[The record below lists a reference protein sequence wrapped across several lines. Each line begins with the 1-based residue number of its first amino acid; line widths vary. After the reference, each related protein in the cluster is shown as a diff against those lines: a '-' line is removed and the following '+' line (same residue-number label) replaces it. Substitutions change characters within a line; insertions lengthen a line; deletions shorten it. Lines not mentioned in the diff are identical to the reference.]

1 MDHPMSTA
9 QNNTTH
15 GSGALLGRVWRTY
28 LRKRAG
34 LLAFTLVLMVIEGS
48 MIGALSYML
57 QPMFDTVFIAGN
69 SGAIGWVAG
78 IIMTI
83 FVVRS
88 VTGVTQR
95 TFMARLSQE
104 MMAELQVDML
114 RHLLRLEFQYFSAN
128 PPGSLISRIQGDTMA
143 IAQVWQALIRGAGR
157 DFIAL
162 ISLMVVAIN
171 VDWRW
176 TLVAVIGTPLLI
188 LPSTIAQRYVRR
200 KSGQA
205 REVAANLSTRL
216 DEIFHGVET
225 VKLNG
230 IEDHQ
235 TARFSALMDRS
246 VYHQVKAAMA
256 SAVMP
261 GLVDIIVGIG
271 LVSVLLFG
279 ASEIIAGEKTVG
291 QFMSFFAAIAL
302 AFDPLR
308 RLAGISGVWQTAAA
322 SLDRVFSLLDRV
334 PAIASPQAALP
345 APDASSAAITFN
357 DVRLSYG
364 DQQVLRGI
372 TFTAYPGQTTAIV
385 GPSAAG
391 KSTIFK
397 LLTRLVDPSAGAV
410 RIGDTAVSKL
420 SLTDLRAQFSVVS
433 QDTLLFDESL
443 RENILLDLENVP
455 DAQFE
460 AALRDAHVTDF
471 LPMLAEG
478 LDTPVGPRGSRL
490 SGGQKQR
497 VAIARALLRGAP
509 ILLLDE
515 PTSALDAKSERAV
528 QAALDTMAGTQTTLV
543 IAHRL
548 STIRAAD
555 KIVVLEAGR
564 VVDQGTHAEL
574 LARGGL
580 YKTLHDL
587 QAAEE
592 NTNPAP

>member
-1 MDHPMSTA
+1 MSNH
-9 QNNTTH
+9 QDNTTH
-15 GSGALLGRVWRTY
+15 GSGALLGRVWREY
-28 LRKRAG
+28 MRKRAG
-34 LLAFTLVLMVIEGS
+34 LLAITFVLMVVEGS

-57 QPMFDTVFIAGN
+57 QPMFDTVFIGGN
-69 SGAIGWVAG
+69 KGAIGWVAG
-78 IIMTI
+78 IIMSI

-88 VTGVTQR
+88 ITGVTQR
-95 TFMARLSQE
+95 TLMARLSQE
-104 MMAELQVDML
+104 MMAELQVNML

-128 PPGSLISRIQGDTMA
+128 PPGSLISRIQGDTTA

-162 ISLMVVAIN
+162 ISLMAVAIH

-188 LPSTIAQRYVRR
+188 LPSALAQRYVRR
-200 KSGQA
+200 KSAQA
-205 REVAANLSTRL
+205 RDVAAGLATRL
-216 DEIFHGVET
+216 DEVFHGVET
-225 VKLNG
+225 VKLNT
-230 IEDHQ
+230 IEDFQ
-235 TARFSALMDRS
+235 TTQFSKLMDRS
-246 VYHQVKAAMA
+246 VYHQVKAALA
-256 SAVMP
+256 SAIMP

-279 ASEIIAGEKTVG
+279 AGEIISGEKSVG

-322 SLDRVFSLLDRV
+322 SLDRVFSLLDRT
-334 PAIASPQAALP
+334 PLIQSPPKALP
-345 APDASSAAITFN
+345 APDVSNAVITFD

-364 DQQVLRGI
+364 DQEVLRGVS
-372 TFTAYPGQTTAIV
+372 FTALPGQTTAIV

-397 LLTRLVDPSAGAV
+397 LLTRLVDPTAGTV
-410 RIGDTAVSKL
+410 QIGTARVNQL
-420 SLTDLRAQFSVVS
+420 GLDDLRGLFSVVS

-455 DAQFE
+455 EAQFE
-460 AALRDAHVTDF
+460 AALRAAHVADF
-471 LPMLAEG
+471 VPMLANG
-478 LDTPVGPRGSRL
+478 LDSAVGPRGSRL

-497 VAIARALLRGAP
+497 VAIARAFLRGAP

-515 PTSALDAKSERAV
+515 PTSALDAKSESAV
-528 QAALDTMAGTQTTLV
+528 QVALDELAGTQTTLV

-555 KIVVLEAGR
+555 KIVVMEAGQ
-564 VVDQGTHAEL
+564 VVEQGSHAEL
-574 LARGGL
+574 LAKGGL

-592 NTNPAP
+592 NQSKT